1 MDGDGFDD
9 LVFSNSGEDHSGDL
23 SLFNHGI
30 VQGFWGGT
38 QTGIYDD
45 TESVDFVLRG
55 GGGPVYFFGNGLA
68 SGDVDQDGLTD
79 IWVAGASTT
88 VSLLLGKYIQ

>member
-1 MDGDGFDD
+1 MTRSPD
-9 LVFSNSGEDHSGDL
+9 LFFEVE
-23 SLFNHGI
+23 
-30 VQGFWGGT
+30 
-38 QTGIYDD
+38 
-45 TESVDFVLRG
+45 VD
-55 GGGPVYFFGNGLA
+55 VYFFGNGLA

>member
-1 MDGDGFDD
+1 MIWSSRT
-9 LVFSNSGEDHSGDL
+9 LEKIQSGDL

-45 TESVDFVLRG
+45 TKRQILFFEVEVDL
-55 GGGPVYFFGNGLA
+55 Y
-68 SGDVDQDGLTD
+68 T
-79 IWVAGASTT
+79 
-88 VSLLLGKYIQ
+88 SLVMVWLQEMLIKMD